1 MSNKK
6 LLFVIVAEQGY
17 IHTVTEDG
25 LCPPQNELFFNS
37 VCNTYQPLIDMLY
50 RLEKDKVPFKIAMV
64 LSPVLCELLEKPV
77 IQDLYIDYLNRRIDF
92 GHSELERNKKNKD
105 VVKIIQDT
113 IDSLEEKKNTF
124 TQTYTKRLIPHIR
137 HFVENEMIEVLPTAA
152 TYAYLPHYA
161 DLQEALCAQIE
172 TGLYAN
178 RVFFG
183 ETGEGFYLPFMGWS
197 TGFDKVLRSYG
208 INYTLLD
215 TKALL
220 FSETPPVNGIFAPV
234 RTPSSLVI
242 FGRDHTVPEKIMGEE
257 GIRSNP
263 AYRNELRD
271 VGFDLDSSELQQF
284 LGNSS
289 MRLQTGYKYWSNG
302 DVEDAPCYQADKA
315 KAQAK
320 EDAQAFYEEKASL
333 LDKAAEN
340 TDKNEV
346 LLVCAMPASIL
357 GQDWHEG
364 LLWFEDIIRIAAEK
378 GDMDLSYPKLHIADQ
393 FSLPKLSPYPS
404 SNSGTG
410 YAENLL
416 DASNN
421 WMIRYV
427 RKATERMISLAD
439 RFPGETGL
447 KARLLNLGTK
457 EVLLAQSSAWAKMLQ
472 EGVMPEYAA
481 QEFKKNSLTFS
492 MVFDAL
498 ASNTVSTEWLTK
510 MEKEDGVFSWMNY
523 RIFSRKK

>member
-17 IHTVTEDG
+17 IHTVAEDG
-25 LCPPQNELFFNS
+25 FCPPQNELFFNS
-37 VCNTYQPLIDMLY
+37 ICNTYQPLVDMLY
-50 RLEKDKVPFKIAMV
+50 RLEKDKVEFKIAMV

-92 GHSELERNKKNKD
+92 GNSELERNKKNKETLR
-105 VVKIIQDT
+105 IIQDT
-113 IDSLEEKKNTF
+113 INSLEEKKKAF
-124 TQTYTKRLIPHIR
+124 TQTYSKRLIPHIR
-137 HFVENEMIEVLPTAA
+137 HFVENEMIEVIPTAA
-152 TYAYLPHYA
+152 TYAYLPHYS
-161 DLQEALCAQIE
+161 DLHEALCAQIE

-183 ETGEGFYLPFMGWS
+183 ESGEGFYLPFMGWS
-197 TGFDKVLRSYG
+197 ANFDKILRSYG

-215 TKALL
+215 TRALL
-220 FSETPPVNGIFAPV
+220 FSENPPENGIFAPV
-234 RTPSSLVI
+234 RTPSSLVV
-242 FGRDHTVPEKIMGEE
+242 FGRDHTVPEMITDEE
-257 GIRSNP
+257 GISRNP
-263 AYRNELRD
+263 VYRHELRD
-271 VGFDLDSSELQQF
+271 VGFDLDSSQLQQF

-289 MRLQTGYKYWSNG
+289 IRMQTGFKYWANG
-302 DVEDAPCYQADKA
+302 DDEESPVYQADKA
-315 KAQAK
+315 IAQAK
-320 EDAQAFYEEKASL
+320 TDALSFYSEKLSLLEKASS
-333 LDKAAEN
+333 EI
-340 TDKNEV
+340 KNDET
-346 LLVCAMPASIL
+346 LLVCALPASIL

-364 LLWFEDIIRIAAEK
+364 LIWFENLIRLTAEK
-378 GDMDLSYPKLHIADQ
+378 KEIDLSYPKLHIAKQ
-393 FSLPKLSPYPS
+393 FSLPKLLPYPS
-404 SNSGTG
+404 SNTGTG

-457 EVLLAQSSAWAKMLQ
+457 EVLLAQSSTWAKMLK
-472 EGVMPEYAA
+472 EGIMPEYAA
-481 QEFKKNSLTFS
+481 QEFKKNILSFS

-510 MEKEDGVFSWMNY
+510 MEKEDGIFSWINY

>member
-25 LCPPQNELFFNS
+25 FCPPQNELFFNS
-37 VCNTYQPLIDMLY
+37 VCNTYQPLVDMLY
-50 RLEKDKVPFKIAMV
+50 RLEKDKVQFKIAMV

-92 GHSELERNKKNKD
+92 GHSCLERNKKNKETL
-105 VVKIIQDT
+105 KIIQDT
-113 IDSLEEKKNTF
+113 INSLEEKKNAF
-124 TQTYTKRLIPHIR
+124 TQKYSKRLIPHIR
-137 HFVENEMIEVLPTAA
+137 HFVENEMIEVIPTAA

-161 DLQEALCAQIE
+161 DLPEALCAQIE

-183 ETGEGFYLPFMGWS
+183 ESGEGFYFPYMGWS
-197 TGFDKVLRSYG
+197 ANFDKVLRSYG

-215 TKALL
+215 TRALL
-220 FSETPPVNGIFAPV
+220 FSETPTKNGIFAPV
-234 RTPSSLVI
+234 RTTSSLVV
-242 FGRDHTVPEKIMGEE
+242 FGRDHTVPE
-257 GIRSNP
+257 GIVAEDGLSRNP
-263 AYRNELRD
+263 VYRNELRD

-284 LGNSS
+284 LGSSS
-289 MRLQTGYKYWSNG
+289 MRMQTGFKFWANG
-302 DVEDAPCYQADKA
+302 DDEDAPLYKADKA
-315 KAQAK
+315 EAQVKIDAK
-320 EDAQAFYEEKASL
+320 AFYEEKVAL
-333 LDKAAEN
+333 LEKAAEQN
-340 TDKNEV
+340 EKNEA
-346 LLVCAMPASIL
+346 LLVCAFPASIL

-364 LLWFEDIIRIAAEK
+364 LLWFENIVRLADEK
-378 GDMDLSYPKLHIADQ
+378 KDVDLSYPKLHLADQ
-393 FSLPKLSPYPS
+393 FSLPKITPYPS
-404 SNSGTG
+404 SNAGTG

-457 EVLLAQSSAWAKMLQ
+457 EVLLAQSSTWAKMLQ

-481 QEFKKNSLTFS
+481 QEFKKNILSFS

-510 MEKEDGVFSWMNY
+510 MEKEDGIFSWINY

>member
-25 LCPPQNELFFNS
+25 FCPPQNELFFNS
-37 VCNTYQPLIDMLY
+37 VCNTYQPLVDMLY
-50 RLEKDKVPFKIAMV
+50 RLEKDKVQFKIAMV

-77 IQDLYIDYLNRRIDF
+77 IQDLYVDYLNRRIDF
-92 GHSELERNKKNKD
+92 GHNELERNKKNKET
-105 VVKIIQDT
+105 VKIIQDT
-113 IDSLEEKKNTF
+113 INSLEEKKNNF
-124 TQTYTKRLIPHIR
+124 TQTYSKRLIPHIR
-137 HFVENEMIEVLPTAA
+137 HFVENEMIEVIPTAA

-183 ETGEGFYLPFMGWS
+183 ESGEGFYMPFMGWS
-197 TGFDKVLRSYG
+197 TNFDKVLRSYG

-215 TKALL
+215 TRALL
-220 FSETPPVNGIFAPV
+220 FSENPPENGIFAPV

-242 FGRDHTVPEKIMGEE
+242 FGRDHTVPESLLGEE
-257 GIRSNP
+257 GISRNP
-263 AYRNELRD
+263 VYRNELRD

-289 MRLQTGYKYWSNG
+289 MRMQTGYKYWANG
-302 DVEDAPCYQADKA
+302 EDEDAPCYKADKA
-315 KAQAK
+315 KDQVIK
-320 EDAQAFYEEKASL
+320 DAMAFYEEKASL
-333 LDKAAEN
+333 LEKASAERDN
-340 TDKNEV
+340 KET
-346 LLVCAMPASIL
+346 LLVCALPASIL

-364 LLWFEDIIRIAAEK
+364 LLWFENIIRISADK
-378 GDMDLSYPKLHIADQ
+378 KDIDLSYPKLHIADQ

-404 SNSGTG
+404 SNAGTG

-457 EVLLAQSSAWAKMLQ
+457 EVLLAQSSTWAKMLQ

-481 QEFKKNSLTFS
+481 QEFKKNILTFS

-510 MEKEDGVFSWMNY
+510 MEKEDGIFSWINY
-523 RIFSRKK
+523 RIFSKKK